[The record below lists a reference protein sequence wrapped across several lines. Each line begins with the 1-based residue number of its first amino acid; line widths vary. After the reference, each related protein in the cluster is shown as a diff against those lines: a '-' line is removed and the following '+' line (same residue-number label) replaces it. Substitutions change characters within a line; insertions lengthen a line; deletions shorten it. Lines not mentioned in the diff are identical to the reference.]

1 MDFESYFRL
10 YAKMWTIIITIA
22 IIASFG
28 LGGLVVYLI
37 MKQDFLTPATE
48 ICCRGF
54 FISLLFFPET

>member
-37 MKQDFLTPATE
+37 MK
-48 ICCRGF
+48 
-54 FISLLFFPET
+54 